1 MAQADLRKTLEQL
14 EKDIWGEPEFGSTL
28 VTTCHALRKKPIGAF
43 TVEDLRIMLGQDI
56 GSRYLLPLAKAVLR
70 DDPLAEGDFF
80 PGDLV
85 EAVLRHNG
93 TDPEVRQIAQK
104 AAAALREQGAILPK
118 ALSQL

>member
-1 MAQADLRKTLEQL
+1 MTQVDMHKTLEQL
-14 EKDIWGEPEFGSTL
+14 EKDIWGKPEFGSHL
-28 VTTCHALRKKPIGAF
+28 VTTCHALRRKPIGELG
-43 TVEDLRIMLGQDI
+43 VEDLRILLGQDI
-56 GSRYLLPLAKAVLR
+56 GTRYLLPLAKAVLR
-70 DDPLAEGDFF
+70 DDPLAEGDLY

-104 AAAALREQGAILPK
+104 VAAALREQGAILPR